1 MKGKFPKEAL
11 KNALNDIHSDWSI
24 SADGLS
30 IGRQIKFENFR
41 SAFSFMTEIALV
53 AEKMDHHPEW
63 FNVYNKVNVTLSTH
77 DAGGITELDIKLAKE
92 MDKTARKH

>member
-1 MKGKFPKEAL
+1 MKDKFSKEVL

-24 SADGLS
+24 SEDGLS
-30 IGRQIKFENFR
+30 IARQIKFANFR

-63 FNVYNKVNVTLSTH
+63 FNVYNKLDIKLTTH
-77 DAGGITELDIKLAKE
+77 DAGGVSEKDINLAKYIDE
-92 MDKTARKH
+92 QLKK

>member
-1 MKGKFPKEAL
+1 MKDKFSKEVL

-30 IGRQIKFENFR
+30 IARQIKFANFR

-63 FNVYNKVNVTLSTH
+63 FNVYNKLDIKLTTH
-77 DAGGITELDIKLAKE
+77 DAGGVSEKDINLAKYIE
-92 MDKTARKH
+92 EQLKK

>member
-1 MKGKFPKEAL
+1 MKGKFPKEVL

-30 IGRQIKFENFR
+30 IGRQIKFANFR

-63 FNVYNKVNVTLSTH
+63 FNVYNKLDIKLTTH
-77 DAGGITELDIKLAKE
+77 DAGGVSEKDINLAKYIDE
-92 MDKTARKH
+92 QLKK

>member
-30 IGRQIKFENFR
+30 IARQIKFANFR

-63 FNVYNKVNVTLSTH
+63 FNVYNKLDIKLTTH
-77 DAGGITELDIKLAKE
+77 DAGGVSEKDINLAKYIDE
-92 MDKTARKH
+92 QLKK

>member
-1 MKGKFPKEAL
+1 MKDKFSKEVL

-30 IGRQIKFENFR
+30 IARQIKFANFR

-63 FNVYNKVNVTLSTH
+63 FNVYNKLDIKLTTH
-77 DAGGITELDIKLAKE
+77 DAGGVSEKDINLAKYIDE
-92 MDKTARKH
+92 KLKK

>member
-1 MKGKFPKEAL
+1 MKDKFSKEVL

-30 IGRQIKFENFR
+30 IARQIKFANFR

-63 FNVYNKVNVTLSTH
+63 FNVYNKLDIKLTTH
-77 DAGGITELDIKLAKE
+77 DAGGVSEKDINLAKYIDE
-92 MDKTARKH
+92 QLKK

>member
-1 MKGKFPKEAL
+1 MKDKFSKEVL

-24 SADGLS
+24 SSDGLS
-30 IGRQIKFENFR
+30 IARQIKFANFR

-63 FNVYNKVNVTLSTH
+63 FNVYNKLDIKLTTH
-77 DAGGITELDIKLAKE
+77 DAGGVSEKDINLAKYIDE
-92 MDKTARKH
+92 QLKK